1 MELGIEPL
9 RRTLEVEPG
18 TNLLTALRE
27 ADVPISYS
35 CMAGRCGVCRCKL
48 VEGQVLL
55 SASDLHQPIV
65 SGQTEILACQTTL
78 TSPCRIELPE
88 PDEIVVHPARVL
100 KGDIVL
106 IQQETHDIKKITVKT
121 NKNLEFSPGQYA
133 TLQFTPEHIR
143 PYSMAGIQGD
153 SLLEFYIR
161 LIPGGRV
168 SSYVFETLKAGDQIR
183 VSGPL
188 GTSYL
193 RRKHEGP
200 MLCVCGGSGLAPVLS
215 IIRGALAACMK
226 NDIYVYFGVRTE
238 HDVYGMA
245 ILNDL
250 KKSCPRLQV
259 HTVISHGPAPVGMR
273 QGLVTDAVME
283 DFSSLAGFR
292 AYLCGPPV
300 MVEATTLLVKKRG
313 IEEKYIYADA
323 FYPTQL

>member
-18 TNLLTALRE
+18 SNLLAVLRQ

-55 SASDLHQPIV
+55 SASDQHQPIV

-88 PDEIVVHPARVL
+88 PDEIVIHPARIL
-100 KGDIVL
+100 KSDVIL
-106 IQQETHDIKKITVKT
+106 IQQETHDIKKILLKT

-153 SLLEFYIR
+153 NVLEFYIR
-161 LIPGGRV
+161 RIPGGHV
-168 SSYVFETLKAGDQIR
+168 SSYVFETLKIGDQVR

-200 MLCVCGGSGLAPVLS
+200 MLCICGGSGLAPVLS
-215 IIRGALAACMK
+215 IIRGALEAGMK

-238 HDVYGMA
+238 QDIYGLE

-250 KKSCPRLQV
+250 KKSCPKLKI
-259 HTVISHGPAPVGMR
+259 HAVISHGPVPDEMR
-273 QGLVTDAVME
+273 KGLVTEAVAE

-300 MVEATTLLVKKRG
+300 MVEAATLLVKKQG
-313 IEEKYIYADA
+313 IAPEHIYADA